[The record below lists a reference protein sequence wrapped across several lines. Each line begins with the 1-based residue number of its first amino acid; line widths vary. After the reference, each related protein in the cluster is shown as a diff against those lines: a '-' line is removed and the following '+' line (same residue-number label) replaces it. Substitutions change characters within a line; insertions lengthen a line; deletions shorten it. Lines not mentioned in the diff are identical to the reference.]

1 MAIKNLS
8 DLNREDDLIN
18 THDFDREESE
28 QGGQGKTGLLRKF
41 CEDLLVN
48 TDFTIDEEYKLI

>member
-8 DLNREDDLIN
+8 DLNREDELIN

-28 QGGQGKTGLLRKF
+28 QSGQGKTGLLRKF